1 MKESILMASGFPE
14 EEMLLLKRRGWGE
27 SDTAIF
33 TPARTQTGASVAGK
47 AGTVATKDHNKG
59 VIPIFFATDDNYL
72 PFLAVTLESLRE
84 NSSKEYLYKIYVLH
98 SGVNPEYEE
107 KILRYSEEGFEVSF
121 VDVTE
126 RLKTISSLLHMRDYY
141 TCTTYFRIFIAGM
154 FPQYDKAL
162 YLDCDL
168 VVLGDISALY
178 GYDLGDNLIGGAPCE
193 GVNSFEV
200 YKQYVREVDG
210 LNPDMFFNA
219 GVILM
224 NLKSFREEGFYEK
237 FADLLRKYKFTVIQD
252 EDYLNVLCQ
261 DRVLQLPRAWNK
273 FPVSRDKLDREELRI
288 VHYGM
293 TWKPWHYA
301 DIPYQE
307 YFWEYAEK
315 TEFYPVIRGIFENF
329 SMENMR
335 RDMSCESSL
344 QALARSET
352 ERQIFQS
359 IRKALRKNRFRRI
372 KNRRKVQ
379 KSGSCHLKGKHH
391 GFVESLSR
399 PSGGV
404 GKNRAIRAGTPV

>member
-27 SDTAIF
+27 ADTAIF

-98 SGVNPEYEE
+98 SGVNPDYEE

-126 RLKTISSLLHMRDYY
+126 RLKSISSLLHMRDYY

-273 FPVSRDKLDREELRI
+273 FPVSRDKLDREDLRI

-352 ERQIFQS
+352 ERQDRYF
-359 IRKALRKNRFRRI
+359 
-372 KNRRKVQ
+372 KVY
-379 KSGSCHLKGKHH
+379 GK
-391 GFVESLSR
+391 R
-399 PSGGV
+399 Y
-404 GKNRAIRAGTPV
+404 GKIDSAE

>member
-1 MKESILMASGFPE
+1 MTVNGNRPVRTAGEERRDRMPEGGCAEPERTELRSNQKMKESILMTSGLPE

-27 SDTAIF
+27 ADTAIF
-33 TPARTQTGASVAGK
+33 TPARTRTGASVAGK
-47 AGTVATKDHNKG
+47 AGAATKERNKG

-273 FPVSRDKLDREELRI
+273 FPVSKDKLDREDLRI

-352 ERQIFQS
+352 ERPDRYF
-359 IRKALRKNRFRRI
+359 
-372 KNRRKVQ
+372 KVY
-379 KSGSCHLKGKHH
+379 GK
-391 GFVESLSR
+391 R
-399 PSGGV
+399 Y
-404 GKNRAIRAGTPV
+404 GKIDSAE